1 MATWHEPA
9 RDTGISRIP
18 LPALWVGALALA
30 LVALV
35 ALTRAPVD
43 PETGATAGTGSSMGA
58 AAPALPTLS
67 EQARAAGLDRA
78 PRPLAGNPVPAYPRS
93 ALRRGMEG
101 DVVLNIVVGTDG
113 RPMDV
118 QIVER
123 AGTVD
128 SAFDRAATEAALQ
141 WRFEP
146 AMRDGETVPST
157 VRLPIEFRRN

>member
-9 RDTGISRIP
+9 RGTGSSRIP
-18 LPALWVGALALA
+18 PTALWAGALALA
-30 LVALV
+30 LVALLT
-35 ALTRAPVD
+35 LTRAPVGK
-43 PETGATAGTGSSMGA
+43 EAGAIAASGSSMDA

-67 EQARAAGLDRA
+67 DQARAAGLDRA

-93 ALRRGMEG
+93 ALRRGIEG

-146 AMRDGETVPST
+146 AMRDGQAVPST